1 MKDIFLVGIGG
12 MIGSI
17 MRYIISKNL
26 SGLLSSFPFGIFF
39 INISGCF
46 LAGIL
51 LKSILGID
59 KEYSTYLNLFLVIG
73 FCGGFTTFSAF
84 SIDSVNLLNENKII
98 MLISYGLLSSVIGIL
113 FCYLGMNII
122 K

>member
-26 SGLLSSFPFGIFF
+26 SGLLSSFPVGIFF

-51 LKSILGID
+51 LKYILGID

>member
-1 MKDIFLVGIGG
+1 M
-12 MIGSI
+12 
-17 MRYIISKNL
+17 
-26 SGLLSSFPFGIFF
+26 
-39 INISGCF
+39 
-46 LAGIL
+46 AGIL
-51 LKSILGID
+51 LKYILVID

>member
-12 MIGSI
+12 MAGSI
-17 MRYIISKNL
+17 LRYLISKNI
-26 SGLLSSFPFGIFF
+26 SYIYDSFPIGTFAV
-39 INISGCF
+39 NIIGCL

-51 LKSILGID
+51 FKYLSLNKDINI
-59 KEYSTYLNLFLVIG
+59 EYGLFLIVG

-84 SIDSVNLLNENKII
+84 SIDSINLLNENKF
-98 MLISYGLLSSVIGIL
+98 LVLFSYTILSSIIGIL
-113 FCYLGMNII
+113 FCYIGMSII

>member
-1 MKDIFLVGIGG
+1 MNHQLTVILKKNIKLYTDNKTGTIILKYILV
-12 MIGSI
+12 
-17 MRYIISKNL
+17 
-26 SGLLSSFPFGIFF
+26 
-39 INISGCF
+39 
-46 LAGIL
+46 
-51 LKSILGID
+51 ID

>member
-1 MKDIFLVGIGG
+1 M
-12 MIGSI
+12 
-17 MRYIISKNL
+17 
-26 SGLLSSFPFGIFF
+26 
-39 INISGCF
+39 
-46 LAGIL
+46 AGIL
-51 LKSILGID
+51 LKYILGID

-98 MLISYGLLSSVIGIL
+98 LLISYGLLSSVVGIL

>member
-1 MKDIFLVGIGG
+1 MGKRIPN
-12 MIGSI
+12 
-17 MRYIISKNL
+17 K
-26 SGLLSSFPFGIFF
+26 IFF

-51 LKSILGID
+51 LKYILGID

-98 MLISYGLLSSVIGIL
+98 LLISYGLLSSVVGIL